1 MKCISHKNKVNTSM
15 GIFSVLLYTLSEKI
29 AVFNYTQ
36 SLCFVIFII
45 FRRIILD
52 RILTYIIQPEQE
64 RLQLLDFLK
73 SKGFSRGILS
83 SMKPDK
89 SAIQLNGE
97 RGFGKSILRAGDF
110 LRIHIPE
117 TDSSENI
124 LPVKMDL
131 SILYE
136 DEDILV
142 INKEADM
149 PVHPSIGNYDNT
161 LANGVA
167 WYFKEKGQSFVYRC
181 INRLDR
187 DTTGALILAKNPYSA
202 AVLSAQMKHRQI
214 RRTYLAI
221 VQGITPKR
229 GSIDAPI
236 GRVADSTIES
246 QVDFTNGDSAVTH
259 YERLAAYRS
268 LDGQTFSQISITDSQ
283 ETSVSQKM
291 TYSLIELHLE
301 TGRTHQIRV
310 HMKHIGHPLPGDF
323 LYNPDCRIIK
333 RQPLHSYQLEF
344 THPVTGEN
352 MCITAPIPGDFAD
365 AFHHHK
371 SI

>member
-1 MKCISHKNKVNTSM
+1 M
-15 GIFSVLLYTLSEKI
+15 
-29 AVFNYTQ
+29 
-36 SLCFVIFII
+36 
-45 FRRIILD
+45 D
-52 RILTYIIQPEQE
+52 RILTYTVQPEQDGM
-64 RLQLLDFLK
+64 LLLDFLR

-83 SMKPDK
+83 SMKPYK
-89 SAIQLNGE
+89 GAIQLNKE
-97 RGFGKSILRAGDF
+97 RGFGKSVLHSGDF

-131 SILYE
+131 HILYE

-142 INKEADM
+142 VNKPADM

-161 LANGVA
+161 LANGAA
-167 WYFKEKGQSFVYRC
+167 WYFKEKGQAFVYRC

-202 AVLSAQMKHRQI
+202 AVLSSQMKQRQI

-221 VQGITPKR
+221 VQGITPEQ
-229 GSIDAPI
+229 GTIDAPI
-236 GRVADSTIES
+236 GRTADSTIER
-246 QVDFTNGDSAVTH
+246 QVDFANGEHAITH

-268 LDGQTFSQISITDSQ
+268 LDGQNFSQLPAPDTQ
-283 ETSVSQKM
+283 SVFLSEGM
-291 TYSLIELHLE
+291 TYSLIQLHLE

-323 LYNPDCRIIK
+323 LYNPDYRIIK
-333 RQPLHSYQLEF
+333 RQPLHSFQLEF
-344 THPVTGEN
+344 AHPVTGEG
-352 MCITAPIPGDFAD
+352 MCIMAPVPEDFAN
-365 AFHHHK
+365 AFHTGR